1 MSTETAHSVGLLEHL
16 VRPRTRSRR
25 IFEWVVLAAWL
36 VAVGLQVFHHVM
48 FRDEVRAL
56 TLALSGDS
64 IWAMLR
70 TIHGEGHPAVW
81 YLLLRVAHL
90 VFGSVAVL
98 PALALLF
105 ATAAVA
111 LLLFRSPFPLIL
123 TVLIIAGDACVYE
136 YSVMARNYGISALL
150 LFVIAANFQAWRT
163 RGYLIGGLLFILANT
178 NVIAAIMTGAFLL
191 FWFLDLL
198 EERVMRS
205 VPSLT
210 NFFVNAVI
218 ATAGLIV
225 CGITILPTF
234 NDAAVADLSMNSPV
248 ELAFGALFNPASTTP
263 GALFLGVPTPI
274 GSLILFGAILGLLA
288 RPAAFI
294 AAFVSLLA
302 FSLFS
307 NLASAGSE
315 RHALVWF
322 CFCLSLYWIS
332 WDRIADCFSGKLAL
346 RSNAII
352 RFGCGLLVIM
362 ACLQVSLGFNKAALA
377 IGGSRVESRSADLAR
392 LIRSRPELAKATIIA
407 EPEYLAEALPYYID
421 NPIYLTREHK
431 FGTYVRFTK
440 KGKLA
445 TDLGETLK
453 TGQDLRAQTGSPV
466 VILMQH
472 KLKRIVPDQI
482 YREGY
487 NWTFRASR
495 QQIDDFLSSTTLLA
509 EFGPANYF
517 ETYDVYLLDGD
528 RKQTVWR

>member
-1 MSTETAHSVGLLEHL
+1 MSTETALSVGLLERL
-16 VRPRTRSRR
+16 VQPRTRSHR
-25 IFEWVVLAAWL
+25 IVEWVVLAVWF

-90 VFGSVAVL
+90 IFGSVEVL
-98 PALALLF
+98 PGLALLV
-105 ATAAVA
+105 ATAAVI

-123 TVLIIAGDACVYE
+123 VILIIGSDALAYE

-150 LFVIAANFQAWRT
+150 LFVIAANYQAWRT
-163 RGYLIGGLLFILANT
+163 RGYLIGGLLFLLANT
-178 NVIAAIMTGAFLL
+178 NVIAAIMTGGFLL

-198 EERVMRS
+198 EDRAMRS
-205 VPSLT
+205 FRSLT

-218 ATAGLIV
+218 ATAGLVV

-234 NDAAVADLSMNSPV
+234 NDAAVADLSMTSPV
-248 ELAFGALFNPASTTP
+248 ELALNALVNPASTTP
-263 GALFLGVPTPI
+263 GALFPTVPIPI
-274 GSLILFGAILGLLA
+274 GSLVLFGSTLGLLA
-288 RPAAFI
+288 RPAAFVG
-294 AAFVSLLA
+294 AVVALVV

-307 NLASAGSE
+307 NLASAGDE

-332 WDRIADCFSGKLAL
+332 WDRIADCFAGEKAMRSSAL
-346 RSNAII
+346 V
-352 RFGCGLLVIM
+352 RFGCGLLGIM
-362 ACLQVSLGFNKAALA
+362 VGLQALLGFTRGAHA
-377 IGGSRVESRSADLAR
+377 IGVGRVESRSADLAR
-392 LIRSRPELAKATIIA
+392 LIRSSPELAKATIVA
-407 EPEYLAEALPYYID
+407 EPEYLAEALSYYID
-421 NPIYLTREHK
+421 NPIYLIREHK

-440 KGKLA
+440 KGKLD
-445 TDLGETLK
+445 TDLGETL
-453 TGQDLRAQTGSPV
+453 TISQDLRTQTALPV

-472 KLKRIVPDQI
+472 KLKKIVPGEI

-487 NWTFRASR
+487 NWTFHASR
-495 QQIDDFLSSTTLLA
+495 QQIDDFLSATTLLA

-517 ETYDVYLLDGD
+517 ETYDVYLL
-528 RKQTVWR
+528 K

>member
-1 MSTETAHSVGLLEHL
+1 MSTTETAHSAGPLERL

-25 IFEWVVLAAWL
+25 IVECVVLAVWL
-36 VAVGLQVFHHVM
+36 VAVGLQVSHHVM

-56 TLALSGDS
+56 TLALSGNS

-70 TIHGEGHPAVW
+70 TIHGEGHPAIW
-81 YLLLRVAHL
+81 YLLLRVAHQ
-90 VFGSVAVL
+90 VFGSVTVL
-98 PALALLF
+98 PGLALLV
-105 ATAAVA
+105 AIAAVA

-123 TVLIIAGDACVYE
+123 VVLIMASDAFAYE

-150 LFVIAANFQAWRT
+150 LFVIAANYQAWRK
-163 RGYLIGGLLFILANT
+163 RGYLIGGLLFLLANT
-178 NVIAAIMTGAFLL
+178 NVIAAVMTGAFLL

-198 EERVMRS
+198 EERAMRS
-205 VPSLT
+205 LPSLT

-218 ATAGLIV
+218 ATAGLAV

-234 NDAAVADLSMNSPV
+234 NDAAVADISMTSPV
-248 ELAFGALFNPASTTP
+248 ELALTALFNPASTTP
-263 GALFLGVPTPI
+263 GALFLAVPIPI
-274 GSLILFGAILGLLA
+274 GSLILFGATLGLLA
-288 RPAAFI
+288 RPAAFV
-294 AAFVSLLA
+294 AALFSLLV

-307 NLASAGSE
+307 NLASAGGE

-332 WDRIADCFSGKLAL
+332 WDRIADCFSGKQAL
-346 RSNAII
+346 RSNAMV

-362 ACLQVSLGFNKAALA
+362 ACQQVSLGLYKAALA
-377 IGGSRVESRSADLAR
+377 IGGRRVESRSADLAR
-392 LIRSRPELAKATIIA
+392 LIRSRPELAKATIVA
-407 EPEYLAEALPYYID
+407 EPEYLAEAMPYYID

-440 KGKLA
+440 KGQLDA
-445 TDLGETLK
+445 DLGETLK
-453 TGQDLRAQTGSPV
+453 TSRDLRAQTGSPV
-466 VILMQH
+466 VVLMQH

-487 NWTFRASR
+487 NWTFHASR
-495 QQIDDFLSSTTLLA
+495 QQIDDFLSTTMLLA

-528 RKQTVWR
+528 RK

>member
-1 MSTETAHSVGLLEHL
+1 MSTETAHSIGLLERL
-16 VRPRTRSRR
+16 VQPRTRSRP
-25 IFEWVVLAAWL
+25 IVECVILAVWL
-36 VAVGLQVFHHVM
+36 VAVGFQVFHHVM

-56 TLALSGDS
+56 TLALSGDN

-81 YLLLRVAHL
+81 YLLLRVAH
-90 VFGSVAVL
+90 VIFGSVAVL
-98 PALALLF
+98 PGVALLV
-105 ATAAVA
+105 ASAAVI

-123 TVLIIAGDACVYE
+123 VILIIGSDAFAYE

-150 LFVIAANFQAWRT
+150 FFVIAANYQAWRT
-163 RGYLIGGLLFILANT
+163 RGYLIGGLLFLLANT
-178 NVIAAIMTGAFLL
+178 NVIAAIMTGGFLL

-198 EERVMRS
+198 EDRAMRS
-205 VPSLT
+205 LPSLT

-218 ATAGLIV
+218 ATAGLVV

-234 NDAAVADLSMNSPV
+234 NDAAVADLSMTSPV
-248 ELAFGALFNPASTTP
+248 ELVLSALLNPASTTP
-263 GALFLGVPTPI
+263 GALFPAVPAPL
-274 GSLILFGAILGLLA
+274 GSLILFGATLGLLA
-288 RPAAFI
+288 KPAAFVGAI
-294 AAFVSLLA
+294 VSLLV

-307 NLASAGSE
+307 NLASTGDE

-332 WDRIADCFSGKLAL
+332 WDRIVDCFSGEQAL
-346 RSNAII
+346 RSNAVV

-362 ACLQVSLGFNKAALA
+362 AGLQVSLGLNKVTDA

-392 LIRSRPELAKATIIA
+392 LIRSRPELAKAPIVA
-407 EPEYLAEALPYYID
+407 EPDYLAEALPYYID
-421 NPIYLTREHK
+421 NPIYLTRERK

-440 KGKLA
+440 KGKL
-445 TDLGETLK
+445 DVNLGETLK
-453 TGQDLRAQTGSPV
+453 TSQDLRADTGSPV
-466 VILMQH
+466 IILMQH
-472 KLKRIVPDQI
+472 KLKKIVPDQV

-495 QQIDDFLSSTTLLA
+495 QQIDDFLSTTTLLA

-528 RKQTVWR
+528 RK

>member
-1 MSTETAHSVGLLEHL
+1 MSTEITNSVGLIGRL
-16 VRPRTRSRR
+16 VQPRTRSRR
-25 IFEWVVLAAWL
+25 IVACFVLAVWL
-36 VAVGLQVFHHVM
+36 VVVGFRVFHHVM

-64 IWAMLR
+64 IGAMLR

-90 VFGSVAVL
+90 MFGNVVVL
-98 PALALLF
+98 PGLALLV
-105 ATAAVA
+105 ATAAVV

-123 TVLIIAGDACVYE
+123 VILIIGSDAFVYE
-136 YSVMARNYGISALL
+136 YSVMARNYGISALV
-150 LFVIAANFQAWRT
+150 LFVIAANYKAGRT
-163 RGYLIGGLLFILANT
+163 RGYLIGGLLFLLANT
-178 NVIAAIMTGAFLL
+178 NVIAAIMTGGFLL
-191 FWFLDLL
+191 FWFLDLF
-198 EERVMRS
+198 EDRAMRS
-205 VPSLT
+205 LPSLT
-210 NFFVNAVI
+210 NFFANAVI
-218 ATAGLIV
+218 ATAGLVV

-234 NDAAVADLSMNSPV
+234 NDAAVADLSLTSPV
-248 ELAFGALFNPASTTP
+248 ELALSALLNPASTTP
-263 GALFLGVPTPI
+263 GALFPTVPIPI
-274 GSLILFGAILGLLA
+274 GSLILFGSTLGLLA
-288 RPAAFI
+288 RPAAFVG
-294 AAFVSLLA
+294 AVVSLLV

-307 NLASAGSE
+307 KLASPGDE

-332 WDRIADCFSGKLAL
+332 WDRIADCFSGKIAV
-346 RSNAII
+346 RSSAVV

-362 ACLQVSLGFNKAALA
+362 VGLQVLLGLNKSAYAV
-377 IGGSRVESRSADLAR
+377 GVGRVESRSADLAL
-392 LIRSRPELAKATIIA
+392 LIRSRPELAKATIVA

-421 NPIYLTREHK
+421 NPTYLTREHK

-440 KGKLA
+440 KGKLD

-453 TGQDLRAQTGSPV
+453 TSQDLHAQTGFPV

-472 KLKRIVPDQI
+472 KLKKIVPDEV

-487 NWTFRASR
+487 NWTFHASR
-495 QQIDDFLSSTTLLA
+495 QQIDDFLSATTLLA

-528 RKQTVWR
+528 RN